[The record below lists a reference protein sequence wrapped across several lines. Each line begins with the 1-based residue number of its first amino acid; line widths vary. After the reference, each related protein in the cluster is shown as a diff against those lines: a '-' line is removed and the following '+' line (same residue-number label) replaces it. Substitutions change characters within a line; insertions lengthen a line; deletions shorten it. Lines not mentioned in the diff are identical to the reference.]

1 MKSTAGLLFL
11 LFFFLFLSR
20 AARAVTEDPDTTIH
34 IAGVTISL
42 PRAEQYRGTRRTV
55 RLDSSLVLPGGGE
68 SVGEL
73 LQRLRPVALMQYGG
87 AGALSTLSL
96 RGAPSTQT
104 LINWNG
110 FPLNALTS
118 GVADLSQLQA
128 SLFERILLA
137 PGAPGSLYGSGTAG
151 GALNLDN
158 RPRWRQ
164 GLTLSGSAGGGSFAS
179 GEGAL
184 ALDGGTGKVQS
195 NTRLFYR
202 AARNDFPY
210 RDDQRAGA
218 PVVRATHN
226 AFRYGGLLH
235 NTYVRLRR
243 DWLWQGGLWLQ
254 KKRKEIPAPM
264 GSERPGTAVQRDS
277 SLRLYTALTKQWH
290 RALFSGRVAW
300 FFDNMRYTDKT
311 SPDAPDYSIDSRF
324 RTSSLMSDFYYKY
337 TSLKYFILDAG
348 VAATHTTARVTSYR
362 EPVQE
367 SSLDLYGGMQY
378 VRQRWRVTATLRQ
391 GFRTAAAPPPQG
403 SLGFRYRLLPQLLTL
418 HGTLSTRYRVPTLN
432 DRYWVPGGN
441 PDLHPEHGWGAAG
454 GLDLT
459 LPRRQNTSW
468 HLSWQGD
475 AYYNLIKDQIR
486 WIPHGAFWQPENV
499 GEVRS
504 YGLENS
510 AKASWHHHR
519 LTLRTLVSHYLT
531 RSVVTDDAGETHDS
545 RYTPRH
551 AATATLRADYGI
563 FFSGLYLR
571 YTGKRSTTTD
581 NNPLFDLDPYLI
593 TSLVAGVKA
602 GKGAV
607 QYHLQ
612 LTADNLFNVQY
623 QVIRSY
629 AMPGRAFSG
638 KLIITFKTK

>member
-1 MKSTAGLLFL
+1 MLGTA
-11 LFFFLFLSR
+11 LSAWDR
-20 AARAVTEDPDTTIH
+20 SDLAD
-34 IAGVTISL
+34 L
-42 PRAEQYRGTRRTV
+42 
-55 RLDSSLVLPGGGE
+55 
-68 SVGEL
+68 
-73 LQRLRPVALMQYGG
+73 RLR
-87 AGALSTLSL
+87 
-96 RGAPSTQT
+96 
-104 LINWNG
+104 
-110 FPLNALTS
+110 
-118 GVADLSQLQA
+118 
-128 SLFERILLA
+128 
-137 PGAPGSLYGSGTAG
+137 
-151 GALNLDN
+151 
-158 RPRWRQ
+158 
-164 GLTLSGSAGGGSFAS
+164 
-179 GEGAL
+179 GAL
-184 ALDGGTGKVQS
+184 ALYDARGRLLDSHLHGMALEPRPRSPLRPGGPEMLLS
-195 NTRLFYR
+195 RLELDSREGPVSALQGEILIR
-202 AARNDFPY
+202 ASEGPLGLISLALNAREDLP
-210 RDDQRAGA
+210 
-218 PVVRATHN
+218 PPPPE
-226 AFRYGGLLH
+226 GGLRARLMAALG
-235 NTYVRLRR
+235 TLFLLLLLLALYLLADGLASRWGALRR
-243 DWLWQGGLWLQ
+243 LL
-254 KKRKEIPAPM
+254 PP
-264 GSERPGTAVQRDS
+264 V
-277 SLRLYTALTKQWH
+277 
-290 RALFSGRVAW
+290 
-300 FFDNMRYTDKT
+300 
-311 SPDAPDYSIDSRF
+311 
-324 RTSSLMSDFYYKY
+324 
-337 TSLKYFILDAG
+337 LDP
-348 VAATHTTARVTSYR
+348 R
-362 EPVQE
+362 
-367 SSLDLYGGMQY
+367 GM
-378 VRQRWRVTATLRQ
+378 
-391 GFRTAAAPPPQG
+391 
-403 SLGFRYRLLPQLLTL
+403 GFRYRLLPQLLTL

-475 AYYNLIKDQIR
+475 AYYNLNKDQIR
-486 WIPHGAFWQPENV
+486 WLPHGAFWQPENV

-510 AKASWHHHR
+510 AKVFWHHHR